1 MQQMLRGA
9 VGAFSCS
16 QSSGGG
22 FEYWLPQQIFLKF
35 QGEIPRVK
43 LSKMVIARPKEL
55 EPATSK
61 LDRVGPTTTPTVA
74 VRLEYHAQ
82 PI

>member
-1 MQQMLRGA
+1 VLAIIRWWVRILA
-9 VGAFSCS
+9 TAADF
-16 QSSGGG
+16 
-22 FEYWLPQQIFLKF
+22 FKF
-35 QGEIPRVK
+35 QCEIPRVK

-74 VRLEYHAQ
+74 VRLEYHA
-82 PI
+82 